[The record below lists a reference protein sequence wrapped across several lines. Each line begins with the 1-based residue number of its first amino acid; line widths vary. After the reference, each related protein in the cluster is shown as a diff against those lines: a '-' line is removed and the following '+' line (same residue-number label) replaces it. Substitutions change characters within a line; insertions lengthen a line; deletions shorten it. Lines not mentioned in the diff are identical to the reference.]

1 MRQKCYKNTCKRRS
15 CLQRRA
21 GRCHLVT
28 SHCLPLWS
36 ESPCNQFLMTGE
48 EKALERIHPNNLMF
62 CFIQY
67 GFGVPRVCT
76 LVYLGNPRCPRM
88 EQNCA
93 RCPFC
98 SATDLLHTF
107 LAALISQPVFAC
119 VLFPADFLVAHL
131 LNDVY
136 ILYLKS
142 SPSPSPSEAVM

>member
-21 GRCHLVT
+21 GLCHLVT

-48 EKALERIHPNNLMF
+48 EKALERIHPNNLLF

-67 GFGVPRVCT
+67 VFGVPRVCT

-98 SATDLLHTF
+98 SATDLLH
-107 LAALISQPVFAC
+107 ISGNFD
-119 VLFPADFLVAHL
+119 FPASPCMCIFSSRFL
-131 LNDVY
+131 
-136 ILYLKS
+136 S
-142 SPSPSPSEAVM
+142 STFIK